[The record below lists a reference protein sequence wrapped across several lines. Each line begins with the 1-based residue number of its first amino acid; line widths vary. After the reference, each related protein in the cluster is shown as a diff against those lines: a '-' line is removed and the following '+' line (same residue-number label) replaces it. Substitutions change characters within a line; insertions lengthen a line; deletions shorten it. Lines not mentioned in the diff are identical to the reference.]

1 MGTLIYCLNTRFE
14 VCRCLQCFLV
24 SGISMAVDLNVDG
37 RYLLIASV
45 AEVWKDELSVKA
57 ERNPSSDGL
66 QPTKS
71 SQSRLIT
78 ELPG

>member
-1 MGTLIYCLNTRFE
+1 
-14 VCRCLQCFLV
+14 
-24 SGISMAVDLNVDG
+24 MAVDLNVDG